1 MFLRLR
7 MSLLEES
14 SALIFFIPASDRRTQ
29 RLNTTLQQNFQKS
42 AKAGEVT
49 MFCGGVD
56 QWDSQ
61 EELCKRGEGRR
72 KGEEPDVACVKLKQK
87 TLR

>member
-1 MFLRLR
+1 
-7 MSLLEES
+7 
-14 SALIFFIPASDRRTQ
+14 
-29 RLNTTLQQNFQKS
+29 
-42 AKAGEVT
+42 

-61 EELCKRGEGRR
+61 EELCKRGEERR